1 MDQIGMFIVIAGL
14 ALASLSLFIGEKKDD
29 E

>member
-14 ALASLSLFIGEKKDD
+14 AIAGLSLFIGEKKDD